1 MLSDL
6 IEALEKLDLARD
18 LDLTRIHQ
26 APSEGS
32 GIVFNAEVRI
42 AYAGGNK
49 KLISTIMGTLRRM
62 AVMGYSIK
70 RNTPVMGDFK
80 YVKYICVLPNSTGPI
95 IGEKPL
101 ED

>member
-62 AVMGYSIK
+62 AFMGYSIS
-70 RNTPVMGDFK
+70 RRTPEMGGAK
-80 YVKYICVLPNSTGPI
+80 YVEYICILPKSI
-95 IGEKPL
+95 DPL
-101 ED
+101 IDENPL